1 MTEPLLAAF
10 AEVDI
15 TPAVETTQ
23 HGKRRRRSFT
33 VHDPLM
39 ARLCV
44 LRQGKKTA
52 VLAGIDVFELGGD
65 FEERVSAHLAD
76 TGIGSDSLLFS
87 PSHVGM
93 SPISHYGAYI
103 IVFAQD
109 LIIND
114 FEAVCARRIAAGI
127 REALE
132 NLTPVHVSA
141 GVGHAPELTRNR
153 RWIKPD
159 GTVEM
164 VGLGSEIPIDSDW
177 IEQGVD
183 DAVRVIR
190 FDTVA
195 GEPFGALVNFGCHA
209 LCSDDRYGDITADY
223 PQHVAA
229 VFRKIAGIPVVFTQ
243 GSIGEQIP
251 TEAEG
256 TESARRIGHALGARA
271 LYVFEQI
278 APSAT
283 PTLGIH
289 CGTATVPARQ
299 VAEEPQA
306 TRTALRNSRARYRR
320 YLFERFQA
328 NPSLSY
334 PIRVVT
340 LGDDVAL
347 VALPGEMFHET
358 VAALQAASP
367 YPHTIVLSRAAR
379 EVGYVPVP
387 SAFAQGGMEPAL
399 TALTPASEPVIRQSA
414 SEHLRR
420 CKEAVPVTGRE

>member
-10 AEVDI
+10 TEVDI
-15 TPAVETTQ
+15 TPAVETTH
-23 HGKRRRRSFT
+23 HGRRRQRSFT
-33 VHDPLM
+33 VHDSLM

-44 LRQGKKTA
+44 LRQGDKTA
-52 VLAGIDVFELGGD
+52 VLGGIDVFELGGD
-65 FEERVSAHLAD
+65 FEERVSAHLAG

-109 LIIND
+109 LIIAD
-114 FEAVCARRIAAGI
+114 FEAECAKRIAEGI
-127 REALE
+127 RKALA
-132 NLTPVHVSA
+132 NLTPVQVAA
-141 GVGHAPELTRNR
+141 GVGYAPGITRNR
-153 RWIKPD
+153 RWLTPE

-164 VGLGSEIPIDSDW
+164 VGLNAEMPTDTDW
-177 IEQGVD
+177 VEQGVD

-190 FDTVA
+190 LDTVA
-195 GEPFGALVNFGCHA
+195 GEQLGALVNFGCHA

-223 PQHVAA
+223 PRHVAA
-229 VFRKIAGIPVVFTQ
+229 VFRKAAGIPVVFTQ

-256 TESARRIGHALGARA
+256 AGSARRIGHALGARA

-278 APSAT
+278 APSET
-283 PTLGIH
+283 PRLGIH
-289 CGTATVPARQ
+289 SARASVPVRR

-306 TRTALRNSRARYRR
+306 MRTELRNSRARYRR
-320 YLFERFQA
+320 YLFERFHA
-328 NPSLSY
+328 NPSLAY
-334 PIRVVT
+334 PIRAVT
-340 LGDDVAL
+340 LGDDIAL
-347 VALPGEMFHET
+347 VALPGEMFQET
-358 VAALQAASP
+358 VTAIQEASP
-367 YPHTIVLSRAAR
+367 FKHTIVLSRASR

-399 TALTPASEPVIRQSA
+399 TSLTPESEPVIRRSA
-414 SEHLRR
+414 SEYLRR
-420 CKEAVPVTGRE
+420 CKEAVPVSGRE